1 MRLLFSC
8 MVFVFLHISLFA
20 TSTID
25 LTNVERDWLDNN
37 KIIKLAIDKN
47 FAPFESVDKSGM
59 VNGLAIDYIK
69 EIEKILNIKFEIIKT
84 KDWSKIVKMMKK
96 GEIDLLSC
104 IVKTEKRDKYIS
116 YTTPYISIPM
126 VIVTNKMSGF
136 ISGLDDLEGKAVAV
150 IDGYTPQELLNMY
163 YPKIHL
169 VKTKNLMEA
178 LKLVSTGKTFAHV
191 GNLSRITN
199 LLQNEVFENLTIS
212 GITEYKYDFTMGIK
226 KDNEILQSI
235 IEKALIAIP
244 SKVKKE
250 IYNRWFPIDYKT
262 SYDYTL
268 VITIVVFLLLIIV
281 FFILWMWKL
290 KKEMSKRILIEKQ
303 LKKNIKWLNS
313 SLKKADVGAWDWDL
327 RTNII
332 TGNSVY
338 ANILGLSDDEIN
350 ITAKEFQYEIIYK
363 EDLPIVLQELE
374 CYFNKDKKTCSAKF
388 RVNMKNGKIK
398 MIHSTGEI
406 FKYDNFGNP
415 AIMFGF
421 IKEIDDTL

>member
-8 MVFVFLHISLFA
+8 IVFLFLHVSLFA

-25 LTNVERDWLDNN
+25 LTNAEINWLDNN
-37 KIIKLAIDKN
+37 KIIKLAVDKN
-47 FAPFESVDKSGM
+47 FAPFEFVDKSGV
-59 VNGLAIDYIK
+59 VNGLTIDYIK
-69 EIEKILNIKFEIIKT
+69 EIEKILNIKFEVIKT
-84 KDWSKIVKMMKK
+84 KDWSEIVKMMKK

-104 IVKTEKRDKYIS
+104 IVKTEQRDKYII

-136 ISGLDDLEGKAVAV
+136 INGLDDLEGKAVAV
-150 IDGYTPQELLNMY
+150 IDGYTPQELLSAY

-169 VKTKNLMEA
+169 VKTKNIKEA

-268 VITIVVFLLLIIV
+268 VI
-281 FFILWMWKL
+281 
-290 KKEMSKRILIEKQ
+290 EPSEQ
-303 LKKNIKWLNS
+303 L
-313 SLKKADVGAWDWDL
+313 
-327 RTNII
+327 T
-332 TGNSVY
+332 
-338 ANILGLSDDEIN
+338 
-350 ITAKEFQYEIIYK
+350 
-363 EDLPIVLQELE
+363 
-374 CYFNKDKKTCSAKF
+374 
-388 RVNMKNGKIK
+388 KIK
-398 MIHSTGEI
+398 
-406 FKYDNFGNP
+406 
-415 AIMFGF
+415 
-421 IKEIDDTL
+421 